1 MTIDDQIKSEKLQY
15 DINRETAKISALSS
29 GKFDKHEYLT
39 GEEILPSNKQQI
51 IEQAK
56 FTYSPLGK
64 AFEKQ
69 IKTIED
75 QREKQIKAIQDNK
88 QLQLTNDY
96 DYKDKLLISREI
108 EIFKDIYNKRL
119 DKIEE
124 LNNKIDYD
132 NLKYVVEKSGVK
144 NIVLNTIL
152 IK

>member
-1 MTIDDQIKSEKLQY
+1 MTI
-15 DINRETAKISALSS
+15 INREAAKISALSS
-29 GKFDKHEYLT
+29 GKFDKYEYLT
-39 GEEILPSNKQQI
+39 SEEILPSNKQQI

-69 IKTIED
+69 TKTIED
-75 QREKQIKAIQDNK
+75 QGEKQIKAIQDNK

-108 EIFKDIYNKRL
+108 KIFKDIYNKRL

-124 LNNKIDYD
+124 LN
-132 NLKYVVEKSGVK
+132 SGDK
-144 NIVLNTIL
+144 
-152 IK
+152 KWC

>member
-1 MTIDDQIKSEKLQY
+1 MTIDDQIKSEKLQC

-29 GKFDKHEYLT
+29 GNFDKYEYLT

-51 IEQAK
+51 IEAK

-64 AFEKQ
+64 ALEKQ

-75 QREKQIKAIQDNK
+75 QGEKQIKAIQSNKLQSTSDN
-88 QLQLTNDY
+88 

-108 EIFKDIYNKRL
+108 EIFKNIYNKRL

-144 NIVLNTIL
+144 KIVLNTIL